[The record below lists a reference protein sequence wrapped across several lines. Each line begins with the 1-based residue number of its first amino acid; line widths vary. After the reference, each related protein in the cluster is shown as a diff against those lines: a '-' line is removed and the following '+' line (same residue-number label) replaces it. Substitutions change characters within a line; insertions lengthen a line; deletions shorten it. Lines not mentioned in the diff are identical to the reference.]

1 MQDSDSDRGIFGI
14 TFKVYSC
21 SFFCKG
27 WERGDAFLNILMELS
42 QGQTNDSKMKQ
53 CGILDWI
60 LKQKKN
66 ISGENW
72 RNLYNVYSLTNSILL
87 MLIS

>member
-42 QGQTNDSKMKQ
+42 QGQTNDSKMK
-53 CGILDWI
+53 
-60 LKQKKN
+60 
-66 ISGENW
+66 
-72 RNLYNVYSLTNSILL
+72 
-87 MLIS
+87 